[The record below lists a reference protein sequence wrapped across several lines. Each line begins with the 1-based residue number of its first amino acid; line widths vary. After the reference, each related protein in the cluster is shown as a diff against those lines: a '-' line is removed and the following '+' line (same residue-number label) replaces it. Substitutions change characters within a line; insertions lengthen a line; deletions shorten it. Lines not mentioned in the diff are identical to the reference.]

1 MTNPSIQFHKIWIEQ
16 CVATEDIRKS
26 FGLADALHYL
36 IGEKLFSFVQAS
48 EQDADF
54 AAELPAFVLEIRRI
68 FSPREISLFLDEL
81 ERTKF
86 LAPLEPEPDLDD
98 LDDDP
103 DDDPWLANPVSG
115 AKELLRFARI
125 RQLLQE

>member
-1 MTNPSIQFHKIWIEQ
+1 MSESSIQFHKIWIEQ
-16 CVATEDIRKS
+16 CVATEDIRER
-26 FGLADALHYL
+26 FGLDDALHYL

-48 EQDADF
+48 EEDSDF
-54 AAELPAFVLEIRRI
+54 AAELLAFVLEIRRI
-68 FSPREISLFLDEL
+68 FSPREISVFLDEL

-86 LAPLEPEPDLDD
+86 LAPLKPEPDPDD

-103 DDDPWLANPVSG
+103 DDDPWPANPVSG